1 MRWHTHGSSAPE
13 AEAGWLRVWG
23 RINLY
28 RLRWTIGRHWLKT
41 KQNLGV
47 ITIIKINYNKQTVII
62 SVVSAKARSCMHG
75 RLRETQ
81 SWILVWTSSFPHG
94 GGNLSFILPHTK
106 KSCCL
111 HPLQSSSQG
120 GRFLRYQELR
130 DPVQRTVEGL
140 GFPPCWLPRG
150 LAVLPANVCVSLL
163 SSRIPLQGCQDP
175 PRGNLLPV
183 KLYWYSEGKGSA
195 KNNFPRQSEQIILM
209 RVWKWE
215 TNDTKLAL
223 LSLVNCV
230 VKASAF
236 AWLSSEWV

>member
-62 SVVSAKARSCMHG
+62 SVVSVRERSCVHG
-75 RLRETQ
+75 CLRESQ

-94 GGNLSFILPHTK
+94 GKPFIYTTP
-106 KSCCL
+106 
-111 HPLQSSSQG
+111 
-120 GRFLRYQELR
+120 YQEILL
-130 DPVQRTVEGL
+130 PSPSSKL
-140 GFPPCWLPRG
+140 FPGRKIPSVPGTQGPSPADSGGSGIPTL
-150 LAVLPANVCVSLL
+150 LAAKRSGCAPSKCISLL
-163 SSRIPLQGCQDP
+163 PSRIPLQGCQDP